1 VRYSPRGD
9 NGNIGP
15 RGRRQRD
22 GGRRSIRSELSDR
35 RYDLEQNRSVE
46 INEFNIGVLYT
57 FLRYFNDIFIE
68 FLIPFS
74 LIYQPRE
81 VRMSKQAKL

>member
-1 VRYSPRGD
+1 MFRRNSNENQVHDRRHHQSTRARYSPRGD

-22 GGRRSIRSELSDR
+22 GGRRIIRSELGDR

-46 INEFNIGVLYT
+46 INEFSIGVLYT
-57 FLRYFNDIFIE
+57 FLRY
-68 FLIPFS
+68 
-74 LIYQPRE
+74 IY
-81 VRMSKQAKL
+81 